1 MTSIIETLEEQI
13 TVRLDEAKRRIS
25 ITGDADAELNAARE
39 DIHTYCQ
46 KINEDLQLMMN
57 SCW

>member
-1 MTSIIETLEEQI
+1 MLEEQI
-13 TVRLDEAKRRIS
+13 TERLDEAKRRIT
-25 ITGDADAELNAARE
+25 ITGDADAELDAARE

>member
-1 MTSIIETLEEQI
+1 MTSIIKTLEEQI
-13 TVRLDEAKRRIS
+13 IDRLDEAKRRIA
-25 ITGDADAELNAARE
+25 ITGDADTELDAARE

-46 KINEDLQLMMN
+46 HVDDDIQIMMN

>member
-13 TVRLDEAKRRIS
+13 IDRLDEAKRRIA
-25 ITGDADAELNAARE
+25 ITGDADAELDAARE
-39 DIHTYCQ
+39 DIHTYCRNVDDDI
-46 KINEDLQLMMN
+46 KIMMN

>member
-13 TVRLDEAKRRIS
+13 TDRLDETKRRIA
-25 ITGDADAELNAARE
+25 ITGDADTELNAALE
-39 DIHTYCQ
+39 DIHIYCR
-46 KINEDLQLMMN
+46 KIDEDLQLMMN